1 MAQNPFLESPLETAT
16 DRIQQERFELPPLP
30 QEEAAAPAQQPAA
43 APSQPKAKKSGD
55 DNYAPPPDLR
65 PLFESAARKY
75 NVPVNV
81 LMALGHQ
88 ESRFDPVAIGKVPTE
103 WGRAKGIMQYID
115 PTARSLGIN
124 PFDPEQAVGAA
135 ARQLRERLDKGYS
148 MEDAVKEHFAG
159 TNRARWGKNTAAY
172 GREVLAKAAR
182 IAEALYPFEQSPE
195 EIARKDRQRT
205 EIATAEQY
213 RDYGKA
219 KAKAKTGDG
228 DNWDAEASAQQKAI
242 DDRGFLDRTGEALST
257 GYDNMLQ
264 SLNTARFAVAGG
276 DSNELSKQ
284 LAAKFARE
292 SKRQK
297 TTGEQE
303 IDAAFKG
310 VTDAKGAWNTIK
322 AGANAIGTAITNPKD
337 LAVGVAEQA
346 ANSLPTIGGSVAGA
360 GTGAAAGAGVGAAA
374 AGIGALPGAAAGAL
388 WGGRTGMVAG
398 TTATEL
404 GAEVEQMVLERLQ
417 ANKAMPTAQNIKALL
432 DDKAFQS
439 EALERGLKK
448 GLTVAVV
455 DQLFLG
461 LGGKVVTA
469 PARKLAIRDLAEQGI
484 DVSTRAA
491 RNEALASTA
500 GRTALDM
507 AKPSI
512 GSRIAAGGTAVVLDA
527 TGEVVGESASQQ
539 VARGSVDA
547 GDALREGVYGL
558 GQSVVEPAIGAGMEG
573 MKRVMTDNS
582 PGAQPAPG
590 QGQQPEFDMPP
601 EGSAFADTGAQS
613 NQLEQRAPT
622 VEGEWIPAGDYLPTW
637 VAEEQQNSPAG
648 PMTAALEN
656 AAAQQQPQNRVQGA
670 GPLARALENAAAAM
684 PQQPAQPDAMPTQA
698 GDQPGA
704 LPAPQ
709 PEQAAPPY
717 ADRYKSRIDAIKQA
731 KTQDEVKAILGDE
744 YGDDERHMEGTGL
757 VEREARKRTREFEQA
772 AVKQAELDAL
782 ERGEWVPADY
792 GSMARSKAEREADR
806 LNQLGDGFEYDAHPD
821 NYDGY
826 AVMKRKAAKQVDQP
840 AKLEDMTEDELRARL
855 KHLAGKAKSTGGWN
869 KMLMDERRKIERQ
882 IDKLTANKDPANGD
896 ADNATTTVN
905 GEGTYRDGGTWSVKY
920 SLRKRT
926 DGSYALVRTM
936 TNDDGVVISHLRQD
950 GTWMKGDPAFTAVS
964 GANAEEYAP
973 ETFFTEEEAFQ
984 AARSDVSDMGGKE
997 QAAPTGKPTPAPAEQ
1012 GKDEYAAQPDNLEAM
1027 TEPELRAQ
1035 LKAVAGQAKE
1045 AGWTPELKEQRRQI
1059 ESRINKLVSEDFTAA
1074 IDAAP
1079 ADLNEHEAK
1088 VYADLTAAMNAQFG
1102 EDVVAELIERAAL
1115 MTDGQ
1120 SAEQFF
1126 LALEGLTNDRQ
1137 QQTAESNP
1145 AGQEPTASQPAEGS
1159 AGAAQQSQEDQA
1171 EAVAPAK
1178 DEYAGKWFG
1187 SAEKAQAFID
1197 KKKAGATHEAVQTGK
1212 VRWEIKP
1219 KATVKESLTAE
1230 PAAKQRP
1237 TSRVVRSY
1245 TTKSGKTG
1253 ATVKEQTGA
1262 DGSVTYAYTGE
1273 WGAGSGRSL
1282 EDMQA
1287 IERMWQQEK
1296 RGFTVSDA
1304 DGKTIMEGKAEAD
1317 APASRAMPAM
1327 PYANP
1332 TNSEEVWSGRGRKPQ
1347 WVADYLNNG
1356 GKLEDLRVESQ
1367 QSAANPN
1374 PSSSQAVNDFIEGRR
1389 DTPPTVE
1396 EVKSEAKEGAA
1407 PVAKFIHDGFGFLT
1421 KAEAEK
1427 LHEEYLESARQ
1438 SRQMGKDA
1446 STDFLKKQ
1454 AKSAEMSAISNA
1466 KNLRKSIAYNSEAHS
1481 EYTAQAATAAEEVKE
1496 EATPKAP
1503 QRFEYPESVK
1513 GDPEWLAPSQNA
1525 VVDFMNGEISKPA
1538 LLQRFAD
1545 LGLTEGQVRSVT
1557 NRIDLSYGEIESV
1570 AKLRE
1575 AGKEVAKPTE
1585 PTPPTGGK
1593 KDQFSANKIFTADKV
1608 EAARARLKS
1617 KLGQL
1622 NSGIDPELLVD
1633 GMTIA
1638 GAYIEAGVRNFR
1650 DYAKA
1655 MTDDF
1660 GDSIKP
1666 YLLSFYEAARNYP
1679 GLDTEGMTP
1688 VGAAKVMHSELMKD
1702 TDTSQ
1707 VKEAIGE
1714 TAEKPAKRTRKT
1726 GAKSDMTLTQDWG
1739 VDHIDGWEELKGGAN
1754 EPTDYGLRGGVKDA
1768 FLKEA
1773 RAYLNTV
1780 AGILTEQGYA
1790 PHTDSKGRPEK
1801 PVSVNESGVA
1811 TSGDVI
1817 LTLVNPETGS
1827 GIYVHIGD
1835 TSLRGVVPT
1844 TQSGIAIMFRAASA
1858 DNKFGTGMGSVN
1870 RWAPVDLSAADFAI
1884 LLDKEAKS
1892 RAAKPAIAPTQAEA
1906 KITEEVKQ
1914 NDTQGN
1920 QAGADDRAQ
1929 EPAAGAV
1936 RATESQQPAGRGAE
1950 PNRGQSRAVDSGSA
1964 PAGNRGGNDTGQ
1976 AGVRARPAAENA
1988 DAEQPVQGSGERSP
2002 AAGRRGADEPA
2013 SSVTN
2018 YRIQPGEL
2026 KREGSWRA
2034 TAERNIGIVELVKKI
2049 TAEGRQATPEER
2061 AQLAKFTGWGASE
2074 IANGVFPDKYGR
2086 YKDETWRKLGERLQA
2101 ALTPEEYAQ
2110 ARRTTQYAHY
2120 TSESVIRSIYDGL
2133 QRLGVAGGTLLEPG
2147 MGIGH
2152 FNGLMP
2158 DGMAANT
2165 RYTGIEYDTITGN
2178 IAKLLYPASNV
2189 IVGDYTRTNLPKDFF
2204 DAAIGN
2210 PPFNDVPILSDPEYK
2225 SRRPMLHDY
2234 FFMKTIDRVKPGGVL
2249 VFVTSKGTMDKVSDK
2264 SRKYL
2269 AERANLLGAVR
2280 LPQTAFKDNAGTE
2293 VVTDVIFLQKRGPGI
2308 ADNGMQWLGTK
2319 EVQTPQ
2325 GPAAVNEYF
2334 ADHPDM
2340 ILGSQAFVSSQH
2352 GPKYTVLP
2360 PDGDIEQLFAKAL
2373 QALPEN
2379 VSRPVQGSLAERAL
2393 VQDRDFNPKHK
2404 KEGGLYLSDDGKLMQ
2419 VDNGSGVEVA
2429 FRSNAEGKQIALTP
2443 KQKKWLRDYVGLRD
2457 ALKQAQYDQL
2467 NDGNWE
2473 KSLKALNKAYDG
2485 FVKEHGH
2492 ILEYTTIERTAADG
2506 TVTETKRYKN
2516 EPLLRID
2523 AEGALAY
2530 ALENVKEDG
2539 TIIKG
2544 AVLNSRVLETPR
2556 EPEIKT
2562 TQDALF
2568 VSLNRNGAL
2577 VLDDVATLAGT
2588 DKETVIRDLGTAIY
2602 DAPGEGWKLADDY
2615 LSGNVVR
2622 KLKEASAAAEVDP
2635 RYKRNVEALLAA
2647 QPRPLGPTDITV
2659 RLGANWVPASDI
2671 EKFGKEVLGEDMD
2684 ITYSPLL
2691 NKWDVEQKTR
2701 SLTEWGF
2708 DKMTAGQILDAVLN
2722 NRQLKVTY
2730 RDQDNKTHVDLEAT
2744 EKANDI
2750 SRKMRE
2756 RFSTWLWTDTKRAER
2771 LVAYYNE
2778 NFNNIAPRQFDGSHL
2793 TLPGVSARFKLYPHQ
2808 KRAVWRVIQQ
2818 GDTYLAHAVGAGKTM
2833 EMIAAGMEER
2843 RLGLVNKP
2851 MYVVPNHMLAQFSRE
2866 FLELYPAANI
2876 MVADEHNFH
2885 THNRK
2890 RFVAQAALNNPDAI
2904 VITHSAF
2911 GRIGMSDEY
2920 YTDFIQRQIDDWKEA
2935 LEETDDRITVKQI
2948 ERRIE
2953 QLEQRMEGRQNR
2965 DKKDQV
2971 LSFEE
2976 LGVDKLYVDEFHE
2989 FRKLDFATNQGN
3001 VKGIDPNGSQRAL
3014 DLFMKV
3020 EYLRSKKPGRSLV
3033 AASGTPVT
3041 NTMGELFTSQ
3051 RFFQPEQM
3059 KEDGLENF
3067 DAWSSQYGDIV
3078 TGFEQNAA
3086 GGYEMVARFAKFQ
3099 NVPELMR
3106 RVRSFMDILT
3116 SSNLGELVK
3125 RPDVENGSRQVEVT
3139 PSPEGY
3145 KEFQQ
3150 QLQTRIQAIRNR
3162 KGPPK
3167 KGEDIILN
3175 VIGDGRFSAIDMRF
3189 VDPTLPSDPNS
3200 KLNVA
3205 IDQIIS
3211 AYKETASWEYS
3222 GKDGSKD
3229 PLTGSTIILF
3239 TDIGLGEQSAASR
3252 GFDMRGWI
3260 EQRLTE
3266 AGIPREHIAF
3276 MRDFKQHAKKER
3288 MFSDMREGKKRIL
3301 IGGKEMETGTN
3312 VQKRLSHLFHLDAPW
3327 FPASVEQREGRAVR
3341 QGNQNKQVVL
3351 KAFATKGSYDSTM
3364 WGMNARKA
3372 RFIEQAMNGDDSVRS
3387 MDDVSEASAFEM
3399 AAALAS
3405 GDERYMK
3412 LAGLK
3417 ADVDRLDRLRHAH
3430 YEDQN
3435 RLMREKHWADEQIKR
3450 NTARAKDLAAAIAKR
3465 KPIRAGEF
3473 EAKVGKAT
3481 YDNRE
3486 EFSQAVFKE
3495 FQRLAADN
3503 TMDEVAIGEIGG
3515 FSIRFYGTELKGGNY
3530 SASLHVELP
3539 GDPAPLLVFPL
3550 DPEMAVSG
3558 IATRAANQV
3567 NGLDKELAEAQR
3579 YIDTGKAKVEQ
3590 ADKRLGAPFPEE
3602 ALLLDK
3608 VAELNNLE
3616 TELAAESKQAAAEAA
3631 AATAEVEGAAE
3642 PEDETAYV
3650 SADTIEVDGKVR
3662 QTKNSIGRRIA
3673 QTLGGLRNFWRW
3685 FGDSQVVDKEGRPLV
3700 MYHGTRADGIT
3711 EFKAGR
3717 RTNGLIFF
3725 TKERMVAGKYAAGD
3739 GYAGLGDA
3747 EDLTQYEVWSDSEK
3761 GVFDRKTGKVLDAE
3775 KAFDS
3780 IAAGGLDVYP
3790 MGSNAFESYSR
3801 EEKIAA
3807 IEETYQ
3813 RLKMAGLVMPVYIRA
3828 INPHGEIQFQK
3839 AEKIGADQFKRDG
3852 FDSVHVREGAG
3863 DGMSLAVF
3871 DPEQVKSSVGNSGEF
3886 DPTNPDIRYS
3896 VNAEGQAVGEFGP
3909 VTEEYRNDPAG
3920 AVKWLQEN
3928 QTGEAI
3934 IDHPQLGE
3942 ISLIWGDGTM
3952 GLPHIAARRGE
3963 DFLSRI
3969 PAILES
3975 TSVYEKANQKGRVF
3989 LGNEADEATIRLDWN
4004 GQAKAWLV
4012 SAYEKYGDAKQS
4024 TQPQQA
4030 NRSAVVR
4037 KRSGKLSIDG
4047 LRKEIT
4053 SGAIGQVIA
4062 RLIDNGQI
4070 VLHANAE
4077 TLPKAARG
4085 KRGVQAVTLANGEI
4099 HLVADSLEAGSAMPV
4114 LLHEMFHKGGQAL
4127 VGSKEWGNLMGR
4139 LGSLKRQASSSAG
4152 KMNEFFQRAN
4162 DRVEAARQQGA
4173 VSTGMTEEE
4182 FGAYAIE
4189 EWEQQRDS
4197 LPAVIRKWVDD
4208 VIGQV
4213 KAYVLRR
4220 FGKQLGAVTPAQL
4233 AAMAKMVIMN
4243 AAAMDE
4249 RGKNSGDSVF
4259 SAKNTIDVD
4268 GVMRPTLNSNG
4279 LRIAQTEDGIRNF
4292 WRWFGD
4298 SNVVDSK
4305 GRPLVVYHGT
4315 KADIRAFDPART
4327 GTASDA
4333 GYFGVGVYFA
4343 ERTDQAE
4350 GYGSAVYPVY
4360 IAAKNVFTWEMALK
4374 DRLKFGVSV
4383 WGIKGAIDIML
4394 GRSSGANSSYQNNL
4408 FGMLSSGRKL
4418 PAGLHDAIM
4427 QRAGVTEAELAPY
4440 RTGGELAFRENK
4452 AAFNEMNLRLSN
4464 ALRDELIARGYDGI
4478 FVNNMKDKGVG
4489 DYKEWVAF
4497 HPEQIKSA
4505 IGNNGDFDP
4514 TDPDI
4519 RYSVKPEQHNSPR
4532 SKRNR
4537 EAVEK
4542 NQDAYGDAKAAQG
4555 AKFSRFSGMVD
4566 QAGRNVV
4573 KGINA
4578 LRTTWGLV
4586 SDNQKAIPSIRDA
4599 YDLEGQMDG
4608 RRIGIATE
4616 ASKAFGRDF
4625 SDMAI
4630 KDPTAA
4636 DKLAELMTQA
4646 TLWQIKPDKPKND
4659 RWRREWQE
4667 KYDELRA
4674 MWDALPQEAK
4684 DLYDATQQ
4692 FYEDRSKDIHNALK
4706 ERIMALEIGEK
4717 QKRDM
4722 LAELQERFDRELG
4735 TGPYFPLARF
4745 GSYLVIGVKGEGDNA
4760 QRVVM
4765 NAEYAP
4771 EAEAMAAELSN
4782 RGYEV
4787 TTKMAKEQ
4795 AQEQD
4800 MRQSSELVR
4809 KIAEMIEMQV
4819 PDFVAAPML
4828 DELNQ
4833 IFLDALPLAS
4843 ARKSFIHRKNVA
4855 GFSRDM
4861 ARALNQSA
4869 VKLAGQVA
4877 KLEYAQKIEEAFVK
4891 AEKQAEAS
4899 PDNFDLQ
4906 PVVAEMRRRFESTM
4920 RFKTNPVAAALQQA
4934 GFAFTLAYNLSSA
4947 AVNLL
4952 QMAIAGGH
4960 MGARH
4965 GAMKANAQIAKALG
4979 EIATTAKQRD
4989 KNAHIFD
4996 LRKTG
5001 SQLSAG
5007 EKKMLEALEQS
5018 GKIDVTAAMDAYRAA
5033 HEDTKRIAESKFGR
5047 VMQKVVDG
5055 MGVFMQAAEVVN
5067 RQAVALAA
5075 YRMELQKTDGDVD
5088 AAIKYAAEV
5097 LDDTQFNMN
5106 ISNQPRFMHNNVWRV
5121 VLQYKGF
5128 AINMMDYLGRTM
5140 RTAMDG
5146 MDKGERRQATK
5157 ALGLVFGMQVALAGI
5172 GSLPLYMG
5180 AAAAGAKAGKMAAT
5194 AAGGGAGAKR
5204 LASVLGGGVGAL
5216 ALAAFLNGAFGDDDE
5231 PWDWKADMRRWLAE
5245 NTNATL
5251 AQLLDRGLF
5260 SIAGVD
5266 IADRISMNGLMM
5278 RDLQEQHGKKAW
5290 QNMAE
5295 EAALG
5300 MGGVALSKF
5309 YLGGARALDAMEQG
5323 NTKDAFVSM
5332 LPLAL
5337 ANAVKG
5343 VDMAANGVIDKR
5355 TGAKLMDVN
5364 AGEAMVQMFGFQPS
5378 SVRERRWA
5386 DNVAYNAD
5394 KQMQDRKSRLLEG
5407 IAKAVM
5413 ADDSK
5418 AEDAAWQAADRWNE
5432 KNGDLYNP
5440 ITQRDVNNRVRQMED
5455 QRSMMEGDGRTK
5467 GQRQQLERQSVYK
5480 RGLGGQ

>member
-88 ESRFDPVAIGKVPTE
+88 ESRFNPSASAIGVPTQ
-103 WGRAKGIMQYID
+103 WGRAKGMMQYLD
-115 PTARSLGIN
+115 DTASRLGIN
-124 PFDPEQAVGAA
+124 PFEPTEAVSAA
-135 ARQLRERLDKGYS
+135 ARQIRERLDKGYS
-148 MEDAVKEHFAG
+148 MEDAVKAHFAG
-159 TNRARWGKNTAAY
+159 DNRKLWKDKTAAY

-182 IAEALYPFEQSPE
+182 IGETLYPFDQSPE
-195 EIARKDRQRT
+195 EVARRDRQRT
-205 EIATAEQY
+205 EIQAQEAERTRMQQP
-213 RDYGKA
+213 
-219 KAKAKTGDG
+219 
-228 DNWDAEASAQQKAI
+228 ASAGLPQQAP
-242 DDRGFLDRTGEALST
+242 RERTWGEVASDT
-257 GYDNMLQ
+257 G
-264 SLNTARFAVAGG
+264 V
-276 DSNELSKQ
+276 Q
-284 LAAKFARE
+284 LAEGANNIIGAVPNLVSPQGEVAAFFNRNAQYWSGQQSEPLK
-292 SKRQK
+292 QK
-297 TTGEQE
+297 
-303 IDAAFKG
+303 IDAAN
-310 VTDAKGAWNTIK
+310 AKISEAGKDGILSQMTEAASTYFSDPGLAARFITTNLPSMIPGIAAAKVAQAAAVARGATAAK
-322 AGANAIGTAITNPKD
+322 AAAAATTAAGGANAVLNAGGARGEAFNDIKQTLMQQGMAEDKAI
-337 LAVGVAEQA
+337 EQA
-346 ANSLPTIGGSVAGA
+346 LKDSRIVAA
-360 GTGAAAGAGVGAAA
+360 VGAATGYLSGKTGLESA
-374 AGIGALPGAAAGAL
+374 LVGKQGASGAVRAGIGATAAELAGEQAEEVLPKLTTNYQAGQYDKRSLGKDVGRTIVETAIGSGPGAMVSGGAAAL
-388 WGGRTGMVAG
+388 
-398 TTATEL
+398 
-404 GAEVEQMVLERLQ
+404 
-417 ANKAMPTAQNIKALL
+417 N
-432 DDKAFQS
+432 
-439 EALERGLKK
+439 
-448 GLTVAVV
+448 
-455 DQLFLG
+455 
-461 LGGKVVTA
+461 
-469 PARKLAIRDLAEQGI
+469 
-484 DVSTRAA
+484 
-491 RNEALASTA
+491 
-500 GRTALDM
+500 
-507 AKPSI
+507 
-512 GSRIAAGGTAVVLDA
+512 
-527 TGEVVGESASQQ
+527 
-539 VARGSVDA
+539 ARGQQA
-547 GDALREGVYGL
+547 A
-558 GQSVVEPAIGAGMEG
+558 
-573 MKRVMTDNS
+573 
-582 PGAQPAPG
+582 AQPAPS
-590 QGQQPEFDMPP
+590 QAPQFDMPP
-601 EGSAFADTGAQS
+601 DGSAFADPSAQS
-613 NQLEQRAPT
+613 NPVQQRAPT
-622 VEGEWIPAGDYLPTW
+622 VEGDWIPAGDYLPTW
-637 VAEEQQNSPAG
+637 VAEESNPAG

-656 AAAQQQPQNRVQGA
+656 AASQQQAAASPQGATPPA
-670 GPLARALENAAAAM
+670 GPLTSALAKAAEQAS
-684 PQQPAQPDAMPTQA
+684 PQPAAQQSALPD
-698 GDQPGA
+698 A

-709 PEQAAPPY
+709 PAQAAQSY
-717 ADRYKSRIDAIKQA
+717 ADRYQSRIEAIKQA
-731 KTQDEVKAILGDE
+731 NTQDEVKAILGEE
-744 YGDDERHMEGTGL
+744 YGDDERHMDGTGL

-772 AVKQAELDAL
+772 AAEQAKQDAL
-782 ERGEWVPADY
+782 KRGEWVSARD
-792 GSMARSKAEREADR
+792 GSMARSKAESEAAK
-806 LNQLGDGFEYDAHPD
+806 LNQQGDGFEYAAQPD

-826 AVMKRKAAKQVDQP
+826 AVMKRKSSQLAAKP
-840 AKLEDMTEDELRARL
+840 ASIEDASEQDLRARL
-855 KHLAGKAKSTGGWN
+855 RYLAGQAKSTGGWN

-882 IDKLTANKDPANGD
+882 IEKMSEASQPQAKQD
-896 ADNATTTVN
+896 AD
-905 GEGTYRDGGTWSVKY
+905 
-920 SLRKRT
+920 
-926 DGSYALVRTM
+926 
-936 TNDDGVVISHLRQD
+936 
-950 GTWMKGDPAFTAVS
+950 
-964 GANAEEYAP
+964 AEKP
-973 ETFFTEEEAFQ
+973 
-984 AARSDVSDMGGKE
+984 
-997 QAAPTGKPTPAPAEQ
+997 AAPTAQPAPAEQ
-1012 GKDEYAAQPDNLEAM
+1012 G
-1027 TEPELRAQ
+1027 
-1035 LKAVAGQAKE
+1035 
-1045 AGWTPELKEQRRQI
+1045 
-1059 ESRINKLVSEDFTAA
+1059 
-1074 IDAAP
+1074 
-1079 ADLNEHEAK
+1079 
-1088 VYADLTAAMNAQFG
+1088 
-1102 EDVVAELIERAAL
+1102 
-1115 MTDGQ
+1115 
-1120 SAEQFF
+1120 
-1126 LALEGLTNDRQ
+1126 
-1137 QQTAESNP
+1137 
-1145 AGQEPTASQPAEGS
+1145 
-1159 AGAAQQSQEDQA
+1159 
-1171 EAVAPAK
+1171 K

-1187 SAEKAQAFID
+1187 SAEKAQGFID

-1219 KATVKESLTAE
+1219 KQADAKPELKDGAKVGVMFTSPDRVEPATVIGQPYNDQSRGEAVQVALEGGGSVIVSANRITRVPNKQTAAKPAQLDDINAADTATVKESLTAE
-1230 PAAKQRP
+1230 PAKEVPNLAPAADIVEVKDNFGRTHRVRNEDLKGQESRIPTVRNNGDVVSGEEIPRSIIKTAEPAASPQAEAKPITAKKGAGVTTIIIDPSAGQKPAKQQDAP
-1237 TSRVVRSY
+1237 GTRVNGDAER
-1245 TTKSGKTG
+1245 
-1253 ATVKEQTGA
+1253 AAA
-1262 DGSVTYAYTGE
+1262 DRLEKLYDQMSAITN
-1273 WGAGSGRSL
+1273 RNSL
-1282 EDMQA
+1282 EGNAKAVIRSM
-1287 IERMWQQEK
+1287 IEELRRPKTVTNVVGVLEKSSSDLMRRKYGAFAQVVQE
-1296 RGFTVSDA
+1296 
-1304 DGKTIMEGKAEAD
+1304 
-1317 APASRAMPAM
+1317 
-1327 PYANP
+1327 
-1332 TNSEEVWSGRGRKPQ
+1332 
-1347 WVADYLNNG
+1347 VADSLN
-1356 GKLEDLRVESQ
+1356 GKQ
-1367 QSAANPN
+1367 PAANPK
-1374 PSSSQAVNDFIEGRR
+1374 PSDSQAVNDFIEGRR

-1396 EVKSEAKEGAA
+1396 EVKAEAKEGAA

-1466 KNLRKSIAYNSEAHS
+1466 KNIRKSIAYNSEAHS
-1481 EYTAQAATAAEEVKE
+1481 EYTAQAATAAEGVKA
-1496 EATPKAP
+1496 EAAPKAP

-1679 GLDTEGMTP
+1679 GLGTEGMTP
-1688 VGAAKVMHSELMKD
+1688 VGAAKVMHIELMKD
-1702 TDTSQ
+1702 ADTSQ

-1714 TAEKPAKRTRKT
+1714 TVEKPAKRTRKT

-1870 RWAPVDLSAADFAI
+1870 RWAPVDLSAADFSM

-1892 RAAKPAIAPTQAEA
+1892 RAAKPSIAPTQAAA

-1929 EPAAGAV
+1929 EPSAGAV

-1950 PNRGQSRAVDSGSA
+1950 PDRGQSRAVDSGSA
-1964 PAGNRGGNDTGQ
+1964 PAGNRGGNDAGQ

-1988 DAEQPVQGSGERSP
+1988 DAEQPVQGRGERSP

-2013 SSVTN
+2013 SSVAN

-2210 PPFNDVPILSDPEYK
+2210 PPFSSTQVLTDPEYK

-2249 VFVTSKGTMDKVSDK
+2249 VFVTSKGTMDKASDK

-2319 EVQTPQ
+2319 EVETPQ
-2325 GPAAVNEYF
+2325 GPTAINEYF

-2340 ILGSQAFVSSQH
+2340 VLGKHALTGSMYR
-2352 GPKYTVLP
+2352 KDEYTVLP

-2379 VSRPVQGSLAERAL
+2379 VSRPVPGSLAERAL

-2473 KSLKALNKAYDG
+2473 KSLKALNKAYDV

-2622 KLKEASAAAEVDP
+2622 KLKEARAAAEVDP

-2684 ITYSPLL
+2684 ITYNPLL

-2708 DKMTAGQILDAVLN
+2708 DKMTAGQIIDAVLN

-2756 RFSTWLWTDTKRAER
+2756 RFSTWLWTDAKRAER

-2818 GDTYLAHAVGAGKTM
+2818 GDTYLAHAVGAGKAQPLDAKILTPNGWVLMGDIAVGDMVIAADGTPTMVEAVFPQGSKDIYRVVFSDGSSTECCAEHLWLTQTYKERSAARAAAKAGKDWPSAKPRVRELSEIMETLVSSHLGAKNHSIPMVAPVQFAEREIPLDPYTLGALLGDGSMSNGVVTFSKPDSEIVYQFALPENVMLNKIEHDGKCDAWRFVMKKRDGFGADAIQNPMVAILSGLGLMNTCSHQRFIPDVYKFNTVDVRLAVLRGLMDTDGYVDRRGHSTYLTTTSLQLADDVQFIVQSLGGVVSKSNKRPFFTHNGERKEGRLAYVLTISLPAGINPFMLERKASAVVPKTKYAPTRYITAVELVGSKPAQCIRVAHPEHLYVTDDFIVTHNTM

-3059 KEDGLENF
+3059 KEDGLESF

-3211 AYKETASWEYS
+3211 AYKQTASWEYS

-3515 FSIRFYGTELKGGNY
+3515 FPIRFYGTELKGGNY
-3530 SASLHVELP
+3530 GASLHVELP
-3539 GDPAPLLVFPL
+3539 GDPSPLLVFPL

-3631 AATAEVEGAAE
+3631 AATAEVDGTTEQQEAAE
-3642 PEDETAYV
+3642 
-3650 SADTIEVDGKVR
+3650 DG
-3662 QTKNSIGRRIA
+3662 
-3673 QTLGGLRNFWRW
+3673 
-3685 FGDSQVVDKEGRPLV
+3685 EP
-3700 MYHGTRADGIT
+3700 
-3711 EFKAGR
+3711 
-3717 RTNGLIFF
+3717 
-3725 TKERMVAGKYAAGD
+3725 
-3739 GYAGLGDA
+3739 
-3747 EDLTQYEVWSDSEK
+3747 
-3761 GVFDRKTGKVLDAE
+3761 
-3775 KAFDS
+3775 
-3780 IAAGGLDVYP
+3780 
-3790 MGSNAFESYSR
+3790 
-3801 EEKIAA
+3801 
-3807 IEETYQ
+3807 
-3813 RLKMAGLVMPVYIRA
+3813 
-3828 INPHGEIQFQK
+3828 
-3839 AEKIGADQFKRDG
+3839 
-3852 FDSVHVREGAG
+3852 
-3863 DGMSLAVF
+3863 
-3871 DPEQVKSSVGNSGEF
+3871 
-3886 DPTNPDIRYS
+3886 RYS
-3896 VNAEGQAVGEFGP
+3896 VNADGQAEGEFGP

-3934 IDHPQLGE
+3934 IDHPTLGE

-3952 GLPHIAARRGE
+3952 GLSHIAARRGE

-3975 TSVYEKANQKGRVF
+3975 TTVYEKANQKGRVF

-4024 TQPQQA
+4024 TQPQKA

-4037 KRSGKLSIDG
+4037 KRSGKLSIDS

-4085 KRGVQAVTLANGEI
+4085 KAGVQAVTLANGQI
-4099 HLVADSLEAGSAMPV
+4099 HLVANRLSPNNARSV
-4114 LLHEMFHKGGQAL
+4114 LLHEMFHMGGEAL

-4139 LGSLKRQASSSAG
+4139 LGSLKRQASSGTG

-4162 DRVEAARQQGA
+4162 ERVEYARAQGA
-4173 VSTGMTEEE
+4173 VSTGMTVEE

-4189 EWEQQRDS
+4189 EYEQKRDS
-4197 LPAVIRKWVDD
+4197 LPAVIRKWVEDL
-4208 VIGQV
+4208 IGTI
-4213 KAYVLRR
+4213 KAYVLQRY
-4220 FGKQLGAVTPAQL
+4220 GKQLGAVTPAQL
-4233 AAMAKMVIMN
+4233 AAMAKLVIMN
-4243 AAAMDE
+4243 AAAMAE
-4249 RGKNSGDSVF
+4249 RGQ
-4259 SAKNTIDVD
+4259 
-4268 GVMRPTLNSNG
+4268 P
-4279 LRIAQTEDGIRNF
+4279 
-4292 WRWFGD
+4292 
-4298 SNVVDSK
+4298 
-4305 GRPLVVYHGT
+4305 
-4315 KADIRAFDPART
+4315 
-4327 GTASDA
+4327 
-4333 GYFGVGVYFA
+4333 
-4343 ERTDQAE
+4343 
-4350 GYGSAVYPVY
+4350 
-4360 IAAKNVFTWEMALK
+4360 
-4374 DRLKFGVSV
+4374 
-4383 WGIKGAIDIML
+4383 
-4394 GRSSGANSSYQNNL
+4394 
-4408 FGMLSSGRKL
+4408 
-4418 PAGLHDAIM
+4418 
-4427 QRAGVTEAELAPY
+4427 
-4440 RTGGELAFRENK
+4440 
-4452 AAFNEMNLRLSN
+4452 SN
-4464 ALRDELIARGYDGI
+4464 ATGK
-4478 FVNNMKDKGVG
+4478 FS
-4489 DYKEWVAF
+4489 VA
-4497 HPEQIKSA
+4497 PEQPNSA
-4505 IGNNGDFDP
+4505 
-4514 TDPDI
+4514 
-4519 RYSVKPEQHNSPR
+4519 RA
-4532 SKRNR
+4532 KRNR
-4537 EAVEK
+4537 EAVDK
-4542 NQDAYGDAKAAQG
+4542 NQDAYADAKAAQG
-4555 AKFSRFSGMVD
+4555 AEFSRFAGVVD

-4578 LRTTWGLV
+4578 IRTTWGLV

-4599 YDLEGQMDG
+4599 YDLEGKMDG

-4625 SDMAI
+4625 SEMAI
-4630 KDPTAA
+4630 KDPAAA
-4636 DKLAELMTQA
+4636 DKLADLMTQA

-4659 RWRREWQE
+4659 RWRAEWKA

-4684 DLYDATQQ
+4684 DLYDATQK
-4692 FYEDRSKDIHNALK
+4692 FYEARSKDIHNALK

-4771 EAEAMAAELSN
+4771 EAKAMAAELRN

-4819 PDFVAAPML
+4819 PDFVAGPML

-4934 GFAFTLAYNLSSA
+4934 GFAFTLGYNLSSA

-4979 EIATTAKQRD
+4979 EISSMVKHRE
-4989 KNAHIFD
+4989 KHAHWFD

-5033 HEDTKRIAESKFGR
+5033 HEDTKRIAESKVGR
-5047 VMQKVVDG
+5047 VMQKVMDG

-5106 ISNQPRFMHNNVWRV
+5106 ISNQPRFMHNNAVRV
-5121 VLQYKGF
+5121 VMQYKGF

-5146 MDKGERRQATK
+5146 MDKGDRRQATK
-5157 ALGLVFGMQVALAGI
+5157 ALGLIFGMQVALAGI

-5266 IADRISMNGLMM
+5266 IADRISMNGMMM

-5309 YLGGARALDAMEQG
+5309 YLGGARALDALEQG
-5323 NTKDAFVSM
+5323 NVKDAIIAM
-5332 LPLAL
+5332 LPLSP

-5343 VDMAANGVIDKR
+5343 VDMAANGVTDKR

-5364 AGEAMVQMFGFQPS
+5364 AIEAMAQAFGFQPS

-5394 KQMQDRKSRLLEG
+5394 KQMQDRKSRLLDG
-5407 IAKAVM
+5407 IAKAVLS
-5413 ADDSK
+5413 DDSK
-5418 AEDAAWQAADRWNE
+5418 AEDAAWEAAERWND
-5432 KNGDLYNP
+5432 KNADLYNP
-5440 ITQRDVNNRVRQMED
+5440 ITMRDVNNRVRQLED
-5455 QRSMMEGDGRTK
+5455 QRSMMEGEARTK
-5467 GQRQQLERQSVYK
+5467 GQRQQLERQEVFK